1 MEARGRMN
9 KILIIIKR
17 EYLVRVRTRA
27 FLIGTIISPLFLLGL
42 ILLPSFLAERSGGG
56 QHQVTVLDQSGDPKL
71 FEAIKQRVESHV
83 PSSDAG
89 GDNSLGRSARF
100 VLTRHELAANET
112 PDDWIKRDS
121 NANGKKSSE
130 SAYLVLRPGVLA
142 DTPPEYHAKNLS
154 DFSIRALEESVS
166 SAVSERRLMRAGFDA
181 TKISEY
187 MRPVDL
193 RMFKIAASGESKE
206 GGVRQDFMIAFAL
219 LFFLYITVLFYG
231 IFVMRGVIEE
241 KQSRIV
247 ELLISS
253 VRSTQMMLGKLI
265 GIGLVGLTQIG
276 IWALSTAVL
285 TQFGTRMFANQGASV
300 PNIPPSLLVYFVVYF
315 VLGFFLYAT
324 LYAMVGAIVS
334 SEEDAQQMQFPVTML
349 IVVPMMLFGMVM
361 SSPNSTSS
369 IVLSMV
375 PFFAPTLMMLR
386 IAVINPPLWQVLA
399 SMVIM
404 VLTTLGSTFVAARI
418 YRVGI
423 LMYGKRP
430 SLTELGRWL
439 RYS

>member
-1 MEARGRMN
+1 M
-9 KILIIIKR
+9 KKVWVIIKR

-27 FLIGTIISPLFLLGL
+27 FAIGTVISPLLLLGL
-42 ILLPSFLAERSGGG
+42 IILPTFLAERGSGGERKI
-56 QHQVTVLDQSGDPKL
+56 TVLDQSGDPAL
-71 FEAIKQRVESHV
+71 FEAINARVEAPGSK
-83 PSSDAG
+83 SDSDGEEGFGNAT
-89 GDNSLGRSARF
+89 RF
-100 VLTRHELAANET
+100 ELTRQVVPADQN
-112 PDDWIKRDS
+112 PNDWIKRES
-121 NANGKKSSE
+121 SGGGEKGSEKKS
-130 SAYLVLRPGVLA
+130 YLILGPGVLDNVA
-142 DTPPEYHAKNLS
+142 PEYHAQNLS

-166 SAVSERRLMRAGFDA
+166 AAISERRLMRAGFDA
-181 TKISEY
+181 TKIGLY
-187 MRPVDL
+187 MKPVDL
-193 RMFKIAASGESKE
+193 KKFKIGATGESKE
-206 GGVRQDFMIAFAL
+206 GGMRQDFMIAFAL
-219 LFFLYITVLFYG
+219 LFFLYMSVLFYG

-247 ELLISS
+247 EVLISS
-253 VRSTQMMLGKLI
+253 VRPTQMMLGKLI

-285 TQFGTRMFANQGASV
+285 SLFGATMFASQGAKI
-300 PNIPPSLLVYFVVYF
+300 PNIPISLLVYFVLYF

-334 SEEDAQQMQFPVTML
+334 SEEDAQQVQLPVTLL
-349 IVVPMMLFGMVM
+349 IVMPMMIFGVVM
-361 SSPNSTSS
+361 ANPNSTSS
-369 IVLSMV
+369 IVLSMI

-386 IAVINPPLWQVLA
+386 IAVINPPVWQVIL

-404 VLTTLGSTFVAARI
+404 VATILGSVWVAARI

-430 SLTELGRWL
+430 SIAELGRWL

>member
-1 MEARGRMN
+1 M
-9 KILIIIKR
+9 KKVWVIIKR

-27 FLIGTIISPLFLLGL
+27 FVIGTIISPLLLLGL
-42 ILLPSFLAERSGGG
+42 IILPTFLAERGGGG
-56 QHQVTVLDQSGDPKL
+56 QRRVTVLDQSDDPLL
-71 FEAIKQRVESHV
+71 FEAIKARVESNGADSGE
-83 PSSDAG
+83 PG
-89 GDNSLGRSARF
+89 FGSATTF
-100 VLTRHELAANET
+100 VLNRQLLPRDQGPN
-112 PDDWIKRDS
+112 DWIKRDS
-121 NANGKKSSE
+121 SLAGEKASE
-130 SAYLVLRPGVLA
+130 RAYLILGPSVLDSA
-142 DTPPEYHAKNLS
+142 AAEYHAKNLS

-166 SAVSERRLMRAGFDA
+166 AAISERRLVRAGFDA
-181 TKISEY
+181 TQISNY
-187 MRPVDL
+187 MKPVD
-193 RMFKIAASGESKE
+193 MKKFKIDVSGESKE

-231 IFVMRGVIEE
+231 LFVMRGVIEE

-247 ELLISS
+247 EVLISS
-253 VRSTQMMLGKLI
+253 VRPTQMMVGKLI

-276 IWALSTAVL
+276 IWALSTALLSSV
-285 TQFGTRMFANQGASV
+285 GVAMFAAPGARV
-300 PNIPPSLLVYFVVYF
+300 PNVPVSLLVYFVLYF

-324 LYAMVGAIVS
+324 LYAAVGAIVS
-334 SEEDAQQMQFPVTML
+334 SEEDAQQVQFPVTML
-349 IVVPMMLFGMVM
+349 LVVPMMIFGLVM
-361 SSPNSTSS
+361 ANPNSTAS

-386 IAVINPPLWQVLA
+386 IAVINPPVWQVIL

-404 VLTTLGSTFVAARI
+404 LATIVGFLWVSAKI

-430 SLTELGRWL
+430 NLAELGRWL

>member
-1 MEARGRMN
+1 M
-9 KILIIIKR
+9 KKVWVIIKR

-27 FLIGTIISPLFLLGL
+27 FAIGTVISPVLLLGL
-42 ILLPSFLAERSGGG
+42 IILPTFLAERGSRGERKII
-56 QHQVTVLDQSGDPKL
+56 VLDQSGDPAL
-71 FEAIKQRVESHV
+71 FEAIAARAES
-83 PSSDAG
+83 PGSRSDSG
-89 GDNSLGRSARF
+89 GDEGFGSATRF
-100 VLTRHELAANET
+100 VLTRQVLP
-112 PDDWIKRDS
+112 PDQNPNDWIKRESGGGEKDS
-121 NANGKKSSE
+121 EQS
-130 SAYLVLRPGVLA
+130 YLILGPGVLDNVA
-142 DTPPEYHAKNLS
+142 PEYHAKNLS

-166 SAVSERRLMRAGFDA
+166 AAISERKLMRAGFDA
-181 TKISEY
+181 TKIGLY
-187 MRPVDL
+187 MKPVDL
-193 RMFKIAASGESKE
+193 KKFKIGASGESKE
-206 GGVRQDFMIAFAL
+206 GGMRQDFMIAFAL
-219 LFFLYITVLFYG
+219 LFFLYMSVLFYG

-247 ELLISS
+247 EVLISS
-253 VRSTQMMLGKLI
+253 VRPTQMMLGKLI

-285 TQFGTRMFANQGASV
+285 SLFGATMFASQGAKI
-300 PNIPPSLLVYFVVYF
+300 PNIPISLLVYFVLYF

-334 SEEDAQQMQFPVTML
+334 SEEDAQQVQLPVTLLIVMPML
-349 IVVPMMLFGMVM
+349 IFGVVMAN
-361 SSPNSTSS
+361 PNSTSS
-369 IVLSMV
+369 IVLSMI

-386 IAVINPPLWQVLA
+386 IAVINPPVWQVIL

-404 VLTTLGSTFVAARI
+404 VATILGSVWVAARI

-430 SLTELGRWL
+430 SIAELGRWL